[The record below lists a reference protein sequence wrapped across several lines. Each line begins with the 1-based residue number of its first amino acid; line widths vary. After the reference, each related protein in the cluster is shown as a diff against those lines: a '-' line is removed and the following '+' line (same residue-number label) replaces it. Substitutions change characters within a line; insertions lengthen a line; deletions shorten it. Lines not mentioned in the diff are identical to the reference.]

1 MRLHK
6 ITIKGFGPIREPLT
20 LAFDDGFTCITGETG
35 NGKTTAFEALALA
48 LYGETPGYPGL
59 DVYDHITDGETEGEV
74 EAELECGGH
83 EYKAI
88 RRASIATKT
97 PTHKAWLYRDGERIA
112 GPRTR
117 DVETVVAREIAS
129 RDIAFATFLCG
140 QRIVGDLC
148 YGNPPAGVSVEQH
161 RRSLMCDLLKATGL
175 SALSGKFLSRA
186 GDLKKHAEILEA
198 QGRAGEGLQARLE
211 EAEAN
216 LSLTRHDLE
225 TATRNL
231 AERRTELESKKDS
244 LRRSEAEGRDALLA
258 VIERHEQARKAWQSA
273 VENLHHTRRERCEL
287 ATKADSAASARIAVD
302 RKRELTTIRD
312 ELTTRDAKFQAFR
325 AWRDRR
331 DRLKV
336 DLDRADER
344 RENLMDKARVPDDVK
359 AAAASFDAVADEYRQ
374 ARAKN
379 EEAEKHNNHLRD
391 NTESAKR
398 DLAALTAKRKDIEA
412 RLARRPVTP
421 GSPDVCDA
429 CPLLVE
435 FRDLPSQLADINGKI
450 RGVEIA
456 IRNLDEAPRL
466 ETVDLSAIER
476 RGHEAR
482 TARQRVEEA
491 AKHAEALKEAER
503 AADLASQAIKGH
515 EANPVDAADDVS
527 GELAEVRAELDR
539 LSGAEER
546 LAACQEA
553 AAKLADAETRLAAL
567 TTAEAEA
574 LKAERGLATEA
585 DVARKTLADKDGATV
600 SLRKEIEATGKAVGE
615 LEASVASL
623 TRDTATLEAA
633 IKHTSEQIEAHA
645 AKVAEAKTLRDR
657 ETACRF
663 LRDAFGPKGIQALLV
678 DQHAAPALESIADEI
693 FQTASNGQMRLRIVT
708 QEPDSKGA
716 MKETFRIL
724 VSGVDG
730 TRDFSDIRKYSGG
743 ESSMI
748 RFVFRVALLLFVMQ
762 KTGRDLS
769 VLMLDEPL
777 EGMSDNWKRAAL
789 ATIREYLPKFTQ
801 IVVVTH
807 DAGFSSSSDHRITI
821 QKTPLGARTTGGA
834 VSSKSPAEAVA

>member
-1 MRLHK
+1 MRLHR

-59 DVYDHITDGETEGEV
+59 DIYDHITDGETEGEV
-74 EAELECGGH
+74 ESELECGGH

-97 PTHKAWLYRDGERIA
+97 PAHKAWFYRDGERIA
-112 GPRTR
+112 GPKVR

-148 YGNPPAGVSVEQH
+148 YGQPPAGVSVEQH
-161 RRSLMCDLLKATGL
+161 RRSLMCELLKATGL
-175 SALSGKFLSRA
+175 SNLSEKFLARA
-186 GDLKKHAEILEA
+186 WDLKKHAEILEA

-211 EAEAN
+211 ESEAN
-216 LSLTRHDLE
+216 LARTRVDLE
-225 TATRNL
+225 TATRQL
-231 AERRTELESKKDS
+231 AERRAELESKKDS
-244 LRRSEAEGRDALLA
+244 LRRSEAEGRDAQLA
-258 VIERHEQARKAWQSA
+258 VIERHEQARKARAQAYDAMCHAEIDRDSLKA
-273 VENLHHTRRERCEL
+273 
-287 ATKADSAASARIAVD
+287 KADGVNSARVAVD
-302 RKRELTTIRD
+302 RKRELTTRRD
-312 ELTTRDAKFQAFR
+312 ELTTLDARFQAFR
-325 AWRDRR
+325 TWRDRR

-336 DLDRADER
+336 DLERADER
-344 RENLMDKARVPDDVK
+344 RANLVDKARVPDDVREMSNWLEFLRQK
-359 AAAASFDAVADEYRQ
+359 YTEAKDGNEKSEAANKELREATEKVRRELAGLNSQRVA
-374 ARAKN
+374 
-379 EEAEKHNNHLRD
+379 
-391 NTESAKR
+391 
-398 DLAALTAKRKDIEA
+398 IEA
-412 RLARRPVTP
+412 RIARRPVTP
-421 GSPDVCDA
+421 GAPEVCAA

-435 FRDLPSQLADINGKI
+435 FRDLPAQLADVVA
-450 RGVEIA
+450 RIA
-456 IRNLDEAPRL
+456 TAETTILNHEGLPLAPV
-466 ETVDLSAIER
+466 VDLTDLVKR
-476 RGHEAR
+476 VHEAA

-503 AADLASQAIKGH
+503 AADLASVTLQGH
-515 EANPVDAADDVS
+515 EKNPVEEADDVS
-527 GELAEVRAELDR
+527 GELARVRGELDR

-546 LAACQEA
+546 LAAGEESA
-553 AAKLADAETRLAAL
+553 RKLVDAETKLATL
-567 TTAEAEA
+567 TAAEAEA
-574 LKAERGLATEA
+574 ATAERGLATEA
-585 DVARKTLADKDGATV
+585 DSARKTLADKDGATA
-600 SLRKEIEATGKAVGE
+600 SLRREIEATGKAVAD
-615 LEASVASL
+615 LEASVASF
-623 TRDTATLEAA
+623 TREVATLEATSQ
-633 IKHTSEQIEAHA
+633 HTREQIEAHA
-645 AKVAEAKTLRDR
+645 AKVVEARTLRDR

-708 QEPDSKGA
+708 QEPDSRGG

-730 TRDFSDIRKYSGG
+730 TRDFADIRKYSGG

-748 RFVFRVALLLFVMQ
+748 RFVFRAALLIFVMQ

-777 EGMSDNWKRAAL
+777 EGMSENWKRAAL

-801 IVVVTH
+801 VIVVTH
-807 DAGFSSSSDHRITI
+807 DPGFSAACDHRIQI

-834 VSSKSPAEAVA
+834 TTSKSPAMAVA